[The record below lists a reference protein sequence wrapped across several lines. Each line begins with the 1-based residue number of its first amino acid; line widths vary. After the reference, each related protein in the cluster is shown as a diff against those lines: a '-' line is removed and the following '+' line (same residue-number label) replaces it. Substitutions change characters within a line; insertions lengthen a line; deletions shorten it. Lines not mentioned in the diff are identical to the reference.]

1 MIILV
6 MGVSG
11 SGKTTIGEA
20 LAARL
25 GWGFSDADGFHSA
38 ENKARM
44 AQGIALTDEDRW
56 PWLEAIHQAMKERQR
71 EGRDHIF
78 ACSALKRVYRELLRE
93 NVPEVCMVYL
103 AGSAELLAER
113 LNHRR
118 GHFFAPQLLADQ
130 LAVLEPPT
138 ADEAL
143 IADIRQTPEQI
154 VEHIVSALDIE
165 RHS

>member
-25 GWGFSDADGFHSA
+25 GWGFSDADQFHS
-38 ENKARM
+38 ESNKARM

-56 PWLEAIHQAMKERQR
+56 PWLEAIHQAIKQEQRQ
-71 EGRDHIF
+71 GRDHIF
-78 ACSALKRVYRELLRE
+78 ACSALKRVYRDLLRE
-93 NVPEVCMVYL
+93 NVPDVHMVYL
-103 AGSAELLAER
+103 QGSAELLAER
-113 LNHRR
+113 VSHRR

-130 LAVLEPPT
+130 LTVLEPPG

-154 VEHIVSALDIE
+154 VEYIVSETGAGQG
-165 RHS
+165 R